1 MQENIQAIL
10 WDFGGVITTSP
21 FEAFTRFEKSNGLVK
36 DFIRNINATNPD
48 TNAWAKFESNSIS
61 VEEFDTLFH
70 QESSAAGHPINGTQI
85 LELLSG
91 DIRPKMVTAL
101 RKCKERYKI
110 ACITNNMKTGMGA
123 GMTQDVKRAELIEE
137 IMEIFDAVIESSHEG
152 IRKPNPKIFE
162 LACDRINVK
171 PMDCV
176 FLDDLGINLK
186 PARAMG
192 MTTIKV
198 LDQDQALKDLSL
210 ATGIIFD

>member
-123 GMTQDVKRAELIEE
+123 GMTQDVKRAGLIEE